1 MARVAKTEV
10 FRSPQRYQG
19 ANLSEFKI
27 FKFCGAINFAN
38 AEKMMAQLPLCET
51 IILDFSAVP
60 YIDCIGRNL
69 LCKTFEEYERVAICG
84 ASDDCV
90 TCLTLGEVTDMENVT
105 LYVTL
110 IDAVTILS
118 ELNQSTSTSG
128 ISNVSFT
135 EI

>member
-1 MARVAKTEV
+1 
-10 FRSPQRYQG
+10 
-19 ANLSEFKI
+19 
-27 FKFCGAINFAN
+27 
-38 AEKMMAQLPLCET
+38 MAQLPICDT
-51 IILDFSAVP
+51 VILDFSAVP

-69 LCKTFEEYERVAICG
+69 LSKTFEEFEKVAICG

-90 TCLTLGEVTDMENVT
+90 TCLSLGEVTELENVT
-105 LYVTL
+105 LYPTL

-118 ELNQSTSTSG
+118 ELSQSTSSSG